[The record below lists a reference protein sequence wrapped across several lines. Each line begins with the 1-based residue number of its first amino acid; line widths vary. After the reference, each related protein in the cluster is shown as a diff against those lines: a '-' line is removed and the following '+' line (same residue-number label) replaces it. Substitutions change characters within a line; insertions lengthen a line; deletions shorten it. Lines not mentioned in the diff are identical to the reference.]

1 MDPEPEAEP
10 QCWDK
15 TKSTGLWLMS
25 DEAAPY
31 VDVAFFL
38 ISCIILFLTM
48 DVCPLCVFVLLI
60 VSMFFC
66 CKFRYMFFI
75 LWACI
80 GVLWIHGW
88 RFGNGRGFSVQ
99 WN

>member
-1 MDPEPEAEP
+1 MDPEPEP
-10 QCWDK
+10 GCWDRF
-15 TKSTGLWLMS
+15 KSFCTWLCS

-38 ISCIILFLTM
+38 GSCIFLFLTM
-48 DVCPLCVFVLLI
+48 EVCQLCVFGLLL

-66 CKFRYMFFI
+66 CRFRYMFFV

-80 GVLWIHGW
+80 GVLWVHGW
-88 RFGNGRGFSVQ
+88 RFGGGKGFSIQ